1 MSAIEQG
8 QVIQS
13 AAEVYEQF
21 FLPALFQQ
29 WAAPVVAAAKIGP
42 GQRVLDVA
50 CGTGVVTR
58 LVAEQVG
65 VAGDVVGLDVNAGML
80 AVARAKAPHI
90 DWREG
95 QAERLPFADN
105 SFDAV
110 VSQFGLMFFN
120 DRTRAIQEMMRVLQ
134 PGGML
139 AVVVWDSLDN
149 TPGYMAVVHLLRRLF
164 GEEAAGGLRM
174 PYVLGETAVLRQIF
188 RDAGYPSAAIA
199 TYSGK
204 ARFPS
209 IESWMYTDIRGW
221 TLADRIDDEQYAE
234 LLAEAEVELRP
245 FLNSDGTVSFTAPA
259 HIVTLT
265 K

>member
-29 WAAPVVAAAKIGP
+29 WAAPVVAAAKIDA

-50 CGTGVVTR
+50 CGTGVVAR
-58 LVAEQVG
+58 LAAEQVG
-65 VAGDVVGLDVNAGML
+65 AAGQVVGLDVNTGML
-80 AVARAKAPHI
+80 AVARQTAAQI
-90 DWREG
+90 EWREG
-95 QAERLPFADN
+95 QAEALPFADD

-110 VSQFGLMFFN
+110 VSQFGLMFFM
-120 DRTRAIQEMMRVLQ
+120 DRILAIQEMMRVLR
-134 PGGML
+134 PGGTL
-139 AVVVWDSLDN
+139 AVAVWDSLDN
-149 TPGYMAVVHLLRRLF
+149 TPGYAAVVVLLQRLF
-164 GEEAAGGLRM
+164 GEEAADGLRM
-174 PYVLGETAVLRQIF
+174 PYVLGETAVLHQLF
-188 RDAGYPSAAIA
+188 SQAGYPQIA
-199 TYSGK
+199 LDTYLGK

-209 IESWMYTDIRGW
+209 IESWMYTDIKGW
-221 TLADRIDDEQYAE
+221 TLADMIDDAQFAE
-234 LLAEAEVELRP
+234 LLTEAAVELRP
-245 FLNSDGTVSFTAPA
+245 FLNADGTISFTAPA